1 VPSIETIALVAS
13 VLLIIS
19 IVASKASERLGVPAL
34 LAFVGIGM
42 LAGSEGPGGIPFSD
56 PWLAQAVGV
65 LALALILFSGG
76 VDTDWHFVRPAL
88 LPGATLATA
97 GVVVSAAVLGTL
109 VHLILAM
116 PLLQG
121 LLLGAIV
128 SSTDAAAVFAVLR
141 ARNVG
146 LQARLKSL
154 LELESGSNDP
164 MAVFLT
170 TAMIQTL
177 TEPSSTVGSIVV
189 GFLVQMIIGA
199 GAGYLLGRGTVV
211 LVNHLRLQYEG
222 LYPVL
227 TLALALLTYGATA
240 WLGGNGFLA
249 VYVAGLVVGNSDFI
263 HKRSLIRFHD
273 GLAWL
278 MQIAMFLVLGLLAFP
293 SHLVAVTVSGLITAA
308 LLMLVARP
316 VSVFLV
322 LALFAMSLR
331 EKTMV
336 AWVGLRGAVP
346 IVLATF
352 PLLAGV
358 PDAHVLFDLVFFV
371 VLTSVLLQGTSIPAV
386 ARWLGVD
393 APIAEREHELP
404 VTLTGS
410 PRGRLEEIPVV
421 PRSRAIGRRIL
432 ELGVP
437 RGSLVVLLRRG
448 DEVLIPDGGT
458 ALQEGDRVV
467 VLADEAMLPT
477 LRGLLAVAAPENGGD
492 GAATGP

>member
-1 VPSIETIALVAS
+1 
-13 VLLIIS
+13 
-19 IVASKASERLGVPAL
+19 
-34 LAFVGIGM
+34 
-42 LAGSEGPGGIPFSD
+42 
-56 PWLAQAVGV
+56 
-65 LALALILFSGG
+65 
-76 VDTDWHFVRPAL
+76 
-88 LPGATLATA
+88 
-97 GVVVSAAVLGTL
+97 
-109 VHLILAM
+109 
-116 PLLQG
+116 
-121 LLLGAIV
+121 
-128 SSTDAAAVFAVLR
+128 
-141 ARNVG
+141 VG

-477 LRGLLAVAAPENGGD
+477 LRGLLAAAAPPDGAD
-492 GAATGP
+492 GAAAGP